1 MELIHL
7 KENCYYIKYKSMVC
21 YIIAIGM
28 DNARHKTYV
37 LTWKGLSK
45 VTIFINMV
53 IVFLLVFMNAFFV
66 ATEFAMV
73 KVRRSRLET
82 LVAEGTSSAKNTLK
96 VAKNLN
102 SYLSACQLGITL
114 ASLGLGWIGEPAVA
128 DMLTPIFNLFN
139 LQQSVVHS
147 ISFILGFS
155 LITAFHIVLG
165 ELVPKSLAIISA
177 EKIAMYTALPLIV
190 FYNVTFPIM
199 WAFNHSTSL
208 VLKAFGVSLVDEHEA
223 AHTDE
228 EIKLLVEES
237 YNHGLIDKTE
247 LTFIDNIFDFSEKTV
262 KEIMIPRTDMECIYI
277 EDSFDDII
285 AFTLDEQLTRYPV
298 CKDNK
303 DNVIGFIHIKDLYKQ
318 KIQGTSQKI
327 EDIIREIKFVPES
340 LSIGELLKVFKME
353 KVQMAII
360 IDEYGGTFGLVTI
373 EDILEEIVGEI
384 QDEFDEEA
392 NEIIKNEDGTY
403 LVEGKVLIEDAIELL
418 DIEMEVENIDT
429 IGGWIYSELDSYP
442 KVNDKIVYENY
453 EFIVLECDSKR
464 ISKVLIRK
472 VVQE

>member
-1 MELIHL
+1 
-7 KENCYYIKYKSMVC
+7 MVC

-28 DNARHKTYV
+28 DNAGHKTSV

-45 VTIFINMV
+45 VIILINIV

-73 KVRRSRLET
+73 KVRKSRLET
-82 LVAEGTSSAKNTLK
+82 LVAEGTSSATNTLK
-96 VAKNLN
+96 VVKNLN

-128 DMLTPIFNLFN
+128 DMLTPLFNLFN
-139 LQQSVVHS
+139 LQETVVHS

-177 EKIAMYTALPLIV
+177 EKIAMYTAIPLIM
-190 FYNVTFPIM
+190 FYNITYPIM
-199 WAFNHSTSL
+199 WAFNHSTNL
-208 VLKAFGVSLVDEHEA
+208 VLKAFGVSLIGEHEA

-262 KEIMIPRTDMECIYI
+262 KEIMIPRTDMTCIYI
-277 EDSFDDII
+277 DDSFEDII
-285 AFTLDEQLTRYPV
+285 AFTLEEQLTRYPV
-298 CKDNK
+298 CKGNK

-318 KIQGTSQKI
+318 KIQGTSQNI
-327 EDIIREIKFVPES
+327 QDIIREIKFVPES
-340 LSIGELLKVFKME
+340 LSIGELLKVFKID

-384 QDEFDEEA
+384 QDEFDEEV
-392 NEIIKNEDGTY
+392 NEIIKTEDGY
-403 LVEGKVLIEDAIELL
+403 LVDGKVLIEDAIELL

-429 IGGWIYSELDSYP
+429 IGGWIYSLLDSYP
-442 KVNDKIVYENY
+442 KVNDKIIYETY
-453 EFIVLECDSKR
+453 EFIILECDSKR
-464 ISKVLIRK
+464 INKVLIK
-472 VVQE
+472 KIAEK